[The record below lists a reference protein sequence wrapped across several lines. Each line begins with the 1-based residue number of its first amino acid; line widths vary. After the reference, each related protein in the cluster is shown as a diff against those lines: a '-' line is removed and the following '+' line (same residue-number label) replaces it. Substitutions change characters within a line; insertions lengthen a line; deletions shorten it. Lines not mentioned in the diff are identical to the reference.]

1 MNKFM
6 FDYVLLGIIQG
17 VTEFLPVSSSGHLII
32 IQRLLGITQN
42 QVAISVVLHLG
53 TALALVVFFFK
64 DLLKLL
70 NNFRLLLFLFIT
82 TVITAIVGLSGKDF
96 FESLF
101 ISTVPVALALIATG
115 FTLIL
120 TKEFM
125 EGKRNNVTFKDAV
138 ILGFTQS
145 IAIIPGISRSGITI
159 STLLFRRMDRENS
172 FRFSFLAAIPVIFG
186 AAIVE
191 AKDIYFAIKTE
202 IGNLLVG
209 FIVSFL
215 VGVISLNIL
224 KIVLK
229 KAKLYYFGYYCIIV
243 AIITLLFIR

>member
-1 MNKFM
+1 MIK
-6 FDYVLLGIIQG
+6 YILLGIIQG
-17 VTEFLPVSSSGHLII
+17 ITEFLPVSSSGHLVIM
-32 IQRLLGITQN
+32 QRLLGITQN

-70 NNFRLLLFLFIT
+70 NNFRLLLHLFIA
-82 TVITAIVGLSGKDF
+82 TVITAIVGLSGKEF

-101 ISTVPVALALIATG
+101 TSALPVAFALIATG

-120 TKEFM
+120 TKGFM
-125 EGKRNNVTFKDAV
+125 EGKRNNVTFKDAL
-138 ILGFTQS
+138 ILGFTQG

-159 STLLFRRMDRENS
+159 STLLFRGIDRENS

-186 AAIVE
+186 AAIFE
-191 AKDIYFAIKTE
+191 ARKVDFAMKTE
-202 IGNLLVG
+202 IGNLLAG
-209 FIVSFL
+209 FIISFL
-215 VGVISLNIL
+215 VGILSLNIL
-224 KIVLK
+224 KIIVK
-229 KAKLYYFGYYCIIV
+229 KAKLYYFGYYCIII